1 MLISLL
7 SRLRIR
13 SNRKSINCDDKQ
25 MGNKGNK
32 RHNYSNKL
40 LMVRNCFSFFFL
52 VTVDRVSEYH
62 SSSAT

>member
-1 MLISLL
+1 MLTSLL

-25 MGNKGNK
+25 RAIKVISGS
-32 RHNYSNKL
+32 NYSNKL
-40 LMVRNCFSFFFL
+40 LMMRNCFSFFFL
-52 VTVDRVSEYH
+52 VTVDRVSENH